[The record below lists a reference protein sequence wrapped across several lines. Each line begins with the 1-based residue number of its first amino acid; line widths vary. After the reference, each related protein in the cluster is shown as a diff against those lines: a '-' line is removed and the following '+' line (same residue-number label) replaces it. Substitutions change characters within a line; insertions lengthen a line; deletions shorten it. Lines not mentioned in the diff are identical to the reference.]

1 MKIVNIYNENGK
13 TLQQIFEELL
23 IDYCLEVGIFKQ

>member
-23 IDYCLEVGIFKQ
+23 IDYCLGVGIFKQ